1 MNDES
6 KQKITL
12 LIEESLNTT
21 CSESRQIEINL
32 KVSKL

>member
-1 MNDES
+1 MNDDT

-12 LIEESLNTT
+12 LIEELLNTT

-32 KVSKL
+32 EVSKL